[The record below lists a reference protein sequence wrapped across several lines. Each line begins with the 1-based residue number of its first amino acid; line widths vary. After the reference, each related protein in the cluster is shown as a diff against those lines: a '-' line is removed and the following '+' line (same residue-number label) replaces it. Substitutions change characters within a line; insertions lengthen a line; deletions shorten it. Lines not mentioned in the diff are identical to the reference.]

1 MRNARRQVRHER
13 SVRRE
18 RSTTPAPPVVAV
30 TGAAR
35 GVGQALAVQLAES
48 PLIDRVVAIDDH
60 RGDAARVTWRVAD
73 VRDPTLAAR
82 LAGVD
87 ARALQ
92 RFVDQCDVARERKD
106 FRSRRKIG
114 RGVQPKRLPTAND
127 PTTSTTAAPA
137 TSKPAVATS
146 TSLMP

>member
-1 MRNARRQVRHER
+1 MRNVRRQVRHER

-18 RSTTPAPPVVAV
+18 RSTAPAPPVVAV

-35 GVGQALAVQLAES
+35 GVGQALAISLAES

-82 LAGVD
+82 LPDRPFTIKFWDGTVLPASGGDGPIPNPWRRPGLREVSTAVPPVNN
-87 ARALQ
+87 ARA
-92 RFVDQCDVARERKD
+92 
-106 FRSRRKIG
+106 S
-114 RGVQPKRLPTAND
+114 QP
-127 PTTSTTAAPA
+127 
-137 TSKPAVATS
+137 
-146 TSLMP
+146 

>member
-18 RSTTPAPPVVAV
+18 RSTAPAPPVVAV

-87 ARALQ
+87 VVVHADMDTSAVTEPRQRRALN
-92 RFVDQCDVARERKD
+92 V
-106 FRSRRKIG
+106 
-114 RGVQPKRLPTAND
+114 RGAQT
-127 PTTSTTAAPA
+127 
-137 TSKPAVATS
+137 
-146 TSLMP
+146 